1 MAQGLVHVVAIRLVA
16 CRRATVV
23 FVVWGG
29 WLSGSLAVCQARQ
42 QSRSRTQTCGAEE
55 RLSLSIS
62 CQHRDSMVRDSFF
75 EATKIKN
82 ISPQIMKKYEE
93 DASNSR
99 KCKINDRFHFLY
111 QSLRGLEKVRIY
123 NKPQRRERQPACT
136 AVRQLVAE

>member
-1 MAQGLVHVVAIRLVA
+1 MAQGLAHVVAIRLV
-16 CRRATVV
+16 VV
-23 FVVWGG
+23 FVVVVWGG

-62 CQHRDSMVRDSFF
+62 CQKYQNQKYL
-75 EATKIKN
+75 A
-82 ISPQIMKKYEE
+82 QIMKKYEE

-123 NKPQRRERQPACT
+123 NKPQRRERQPA
-136 AVRQLVAE
+136 QLCGNWLRRRFSMVALHLASLNMKIR